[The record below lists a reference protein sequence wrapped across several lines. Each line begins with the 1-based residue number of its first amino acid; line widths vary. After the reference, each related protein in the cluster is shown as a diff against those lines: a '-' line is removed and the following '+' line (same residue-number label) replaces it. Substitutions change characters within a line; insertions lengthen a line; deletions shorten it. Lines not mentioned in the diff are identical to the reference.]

1 MVHGPAAGLELLAPP
16 ASDKRMAS
24 HHRLHAARAHL
35 LERAGDHVAATAA
48 YREAARRA
56 TNALERRYLTTK
68 ASQRLIR

>member
-1 MVHGPAAGLELLAPP
+1 
-16 ASDKRMAS
+16 MAS